1 MLPPCLPCCE
11 TELKY
16 ILLPPSS
23 DVQVVCPR
31 NKKSE
36 LIDSIFM
43 DGVKERRREMREMKG
58 HGGRRQRKGIQRRLR
73 QMG

>member
-1 MLPPCLPCCE
+1 MPPLRE

-36 LIDSIFM
+36 LIGSILM
-43 DGVKERRREMREMKG
+43 DDMKKKEGGRGTAMVGEGKERVYR
-58 HGGRRQRKGIQRRLR
+58 GG
-73 QMG
+73 